1 MTRVGGR
8 RTMVG
13 TPKEVRNVSAIVP
26 TDPSRL
32 PAGCAPDAVSGS
44 EREQAI
50 AAVKRRRKF
59 WDDLA
64 LYVGVNGVLWL
75 VWALADRST
84 DGWIPWPT
92 WVSAIW
98 GFLLA
103 LDAIKAF
110 AHWPG
115 AGPVSE
121 TEIERELARRRRG

>member
-1 MTRVGGR
+1 M
-8 RTMVG
+8 
-13 TPKEVRNVSAIVP
+13 SAIVP
-26 TDPSRL
+26 TDPSHL
-32 PAGCAPDAVSGS
+32 PANRAPEASGEG

-98 GFLLA
+98 GFLLL

-110 AHWPG
+110 ARWPG
-115 AGPVSE
+115 GGPVSE
-121 TEIERELARRRRG
+121 SEIERELARRRRA